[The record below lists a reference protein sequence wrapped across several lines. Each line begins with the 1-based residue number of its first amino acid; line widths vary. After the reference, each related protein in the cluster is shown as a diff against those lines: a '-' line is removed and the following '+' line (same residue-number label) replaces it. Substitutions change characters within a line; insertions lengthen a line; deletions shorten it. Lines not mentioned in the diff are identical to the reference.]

1 MTGQLWLTSTV
12 MVPPAESLLLDES
25 RRTSR
30 TGTTGTSS
38 VQNASPDAAANSA
51 VRIGAVSYL
60 NSKPLV
66 EDLAELL
73 PDAEIH
79 LDYPSRLADE
89 LSAERLD
96 VGLIP
101 SVECFYKPGYE
112 VISDACVATHG
123 PVLSVKLYF
132 RNHPGAVRR
141 LALDEGSRTSA
152 ALARI
157 MLLERFGVDP
167 DRVPLPIGQAAA
179 DDDVD
184 AFLLIGDRAMHTPD
198 EQFHTVW
205 DLGDEWLQWTGL
217 PFVFAMWV
225 ARHNGADET
234 VARRLCEA
242 RDRGVDRLHQ
252 IAEREAPQ
260 LGLLTETAE
269 AYLRDNLFFRL
280 RSAERSGLKL
290 FQQLAVQT
298 GLAPEGV
305 ELVFRDF

>member
-1 MTGQLWLTSTV
+1 
-12 MVPPAESLLLDES
+12 MVPPADSLLLDET

-30 TGTTGTSS
+30 PGTTGTSS
-38 VQNASPDAAANSA
+38 VQNASPDAAASSA

-66 EDLAELL
+66 ENLDKLL
-73 PDAEIH
+73 PDADIQ

-89 LSAERLD
+89 LAAGRLD

-101 SVECFYKPGYE
+101 SVECFHESGYE

-132 RNHPGAVRR
+132 RKHPGAVRR

-157 MLLERFGVDP
+157 MLLERFGVEP
-167 DRVPLPIGQAAA
+167 QRVPLPIGQATA
-179 DDDVD
+179 DADTD

-198 EQFHTVW
+198 EPFHTVW
-205 DLGDEWLQWTGL
+205 DLGDEWLRWTGL

-225 ARHNGADET
+225 ARENAADAR
-234 VARRLCEA
+234 VAQRLCEA
-242 RDRGVDRLHQ
+242 RDHGVSRLHE
-252 IAEREAPQ
+252 IAEREAPR
-260 LGLLTETAE
+260 LGLSVVTAE

-280 RSAERSGLKL
+280 RSAERSGLRL
-290 FQQLAVQT
+290 FQHLAVQT